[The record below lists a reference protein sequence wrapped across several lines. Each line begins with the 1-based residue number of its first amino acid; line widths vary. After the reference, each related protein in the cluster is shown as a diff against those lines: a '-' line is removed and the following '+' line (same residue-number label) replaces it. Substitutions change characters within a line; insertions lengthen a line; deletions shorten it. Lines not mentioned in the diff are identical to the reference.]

1 MLHIL
6 PGKIVDIPRLSYMKT
21 YLKTIITYIQDCP
34 IPIEGVLNVAEKCVH
49 I

>member
-21 YLKTIITYIQDCP
+21 YLKTTITYIHQ
-34 IPIEGVLNVAEKCVH
+34 ILIEGVLNFAEKCVH